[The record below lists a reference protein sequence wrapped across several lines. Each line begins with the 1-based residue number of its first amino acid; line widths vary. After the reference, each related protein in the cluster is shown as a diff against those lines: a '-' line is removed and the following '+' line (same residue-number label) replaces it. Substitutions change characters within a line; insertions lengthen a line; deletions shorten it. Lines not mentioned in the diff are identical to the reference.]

1 VRSQRV
7 GASKVPTLLL
17 ALTNRS
23 LGKVAFCEAGN
34 IAVGKLSGA
43 LADNL
48 GERCRRAD
56 NVGVGDYVDQGDG
69 VGG

>member
-1 VRSQRV
+1 VGDRARV
-7 GASKVPTLLL
+7 PELEGCPP
-17 ALTNRS
+17 LTHRS
-23 LGKVAFCEAGN
+23 LGKVAFCEDGN

-43 LADNL
+43 LADDL

-56 NVGVGDYVDQGDG
+56 NVGVGDDIEQGDG